1 MDRILLATDGSAS
14 AFSAAELSGQLSR
27 GFRAPVDIIH
37 VVREHDLSSPGL
49 YDYITD
55 YTDLEEYY
63 GIRRAAMESAGSRI
77 VTETARIVEN
87 AGGAVDHEEVAVGDP
102 ASEIV
107 EMAILL
113 KSECIVMGRR
123 GLGEIGGIVLGS
135 VSHKVA
141 QLCEKTLITTI

>member
-1 MDRILLATDGSAS
+1 MERLLLATDGSPS
-14 AFSAAELSGQLSR
+14 SFSAAELSGQLSR
-27 GFRAPVDIIH
+27 RFGAAVDIIH

-87 AGGAVDHEEVAVGDP
+87 AGGAVDHEEVVVGDP
-102 ASEIV
+102 SGEIV
-107 EMAILL
+107 EMARLL
-113 KSECIVMGRR
+113 KSDCIVMGRR
-123 GLGEIGGIVLGS
+123 GLGEIGGLVLGS

-141 QLCEKTLITTI
+141 QLSSKTLITTI